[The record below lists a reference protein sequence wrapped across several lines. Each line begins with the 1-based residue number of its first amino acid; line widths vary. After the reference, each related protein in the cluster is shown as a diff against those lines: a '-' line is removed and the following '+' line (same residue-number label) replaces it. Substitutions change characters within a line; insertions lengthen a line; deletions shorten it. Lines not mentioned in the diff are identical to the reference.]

1 MRLVDY
7 LMTPVQPLCEPEEQP
22 KRRRGNPAPNAELGW
37 KAKQAKSEAKYRAVM
52 GNSWMTTTEIERKLG
67 MASSTARDF
76 LMSRF
81 DTGQLERRKAGP
93 ADSWT
98 RNKGYEWRW
107 T

>member
-1 MRLVDY
+1 MNFTQM
-7 LMTPVQPLCEPEEQP
+7 LMTPVKPLYEPEGQP
-22 KRRRGNPAPNAELGW
+22 KRRSGNPAPNAERGW

-52 GNSWMTTTEIERKLG
+52 GKEWMTTIEIERKLG
-67 MASSTARDF
+67 MASSTARHF

-107 T
+107 K